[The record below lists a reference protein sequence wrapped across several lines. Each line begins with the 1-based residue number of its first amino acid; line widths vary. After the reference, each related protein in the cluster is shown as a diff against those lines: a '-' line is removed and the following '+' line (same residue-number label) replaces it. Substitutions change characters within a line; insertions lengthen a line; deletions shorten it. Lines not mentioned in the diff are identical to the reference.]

1 MNQKKNSAM
10 NETMD
15 RRRFL
20 RFSGTCA
27 LAVLAGSACT
37 RLEPGETAGALTTCP
52 YALTNDPYPGQC
64 SNYIDSN
71 GSGYCDLSENLSAK
85 SSADNANT
93 TADQLQATAVQE
105 PAAQPT
111 QAATAPAQAE
121 PRAPQS
127 GELVVLCQRGCSYPG
142 HCRKFRDQDGSG
154 ICDLSEGIDP
164 SEL

>member
-1 MNQKKNSAM
+1 M
-10 NETMD
+10 NEAMD

-37 RLEPGETAGALTTCP
+37 RLDTGETVGTITTCP

-64 SNYIDSN
+64 SNYVDSN
-71 GSGYCDLSENLSAK
+71 GSGYCDLSENLSTQN
-85 SSADNANT
+85 STDNANT
-93 TADQLQATAVQE
+93 TADQLQATAAQE

-111 QAATAPAQAE
+111 QATTATVQAE
-121 PRAPQS
+121 PSTLPSSQ
-127 GELVVLCQRGCSYPG
+127 LVVLCHRGCSAPG

>member
-1 MNQKKNSAM
+1 MNNKNNSSMNEAM
-10 NETMD
+10 N

-27 LAVLAGSACT
+27 LAVLAGAACT
-37 RLEPGETAGALTTCP
+37 RLDSGETAGAVTTCP

-64 SNYIDSN
+64 SNYVDSN
-71 GSGYCDLSENLSAK
+71 GSGYCDFSENLSAQ

-93 TADQLQATAVQE
+93 TADQTQATATQE
-105 PAAQPT
+105 PTAQPT
-111 QAATAPAQAE
+111 QAATATAQAE
-121 PRAPQS
+121 PSAPQS
-127 GELVVLCQRGCSYPG
+127 SELVVLCHRGCSAPG
-142 HCRKFRDQDGSG
+142 HCRRFRDNDGSG